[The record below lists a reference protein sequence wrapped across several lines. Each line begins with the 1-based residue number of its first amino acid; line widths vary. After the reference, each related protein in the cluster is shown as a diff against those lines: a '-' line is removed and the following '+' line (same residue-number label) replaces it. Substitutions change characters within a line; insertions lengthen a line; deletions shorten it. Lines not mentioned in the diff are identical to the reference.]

1 MEETNQ
7 NLSEEPAASGQSNI
21 GLAIVAYI
29 LFFIPLLTEQKND
42 PFVRYHMRQGFA
54 LFVVECVYMLIGRM
68 FVFYWLSWL
77 LSLAVLAL
85 FIIGVINAAS
95 GKEKPL
101 PFIGQ
106 LADKV
111 TFL

>member
-1 MEETNQ
+1 MITEYQ
-7 NLSEEPAASGQSNI
+7 NLSEPAASSQKNI

-42 PFVRYHMRQGFA
+42 PFIRYHVRQGFV
-54 LFVVECVYMLIGRM
+54 LFIAECITLLIGQM
-68 FVFYWLSWL
+68 PVFFWLSWPL
-77 LSLAVLAL
+77 NLVVFAL
-85 FIIGVINAAS
+85 FIVGVINAAS

-101 PFIGQ
+101 PLIGH
-106 LADKV
+106 LAEKV

>member
-1 MEETNQ
+1 MITEYQ
-7 NLSEEPAASGQSNI
+7 NLSESAASGQKNI

-42 PFVRYHMRQGFA
+42 PFVRYHVRQSFV
-54 LFVVECVYMLIGRM
+54 LFVVECVSILIGQLP
-68 FVFYWLSWL
+68 FFFWLSWPL
-77 LSLAVLAL
+77 NLAVLVL
-85 FIIGVINAAS
+85 FIVGIINAAS

>member
-7 NLSEEPAASGQSNI
+7 NLPEPAASGQSNI
-21 GLAIVAYI
+21 GLAVVAYI

-42 PFVRYHMRQGFA
+42 PFVRYHVRQGFA
-54 LFVVECVYMLIGRM
+54 LFVVECIYMLIGQM

-101 PFIGQ
+101 PFIGH
-106 LADKV
+106 LAEKV

>member
-7 NLSEEPAASGQSNI
+7 NLPEPASSGQSNI

-42 PFVRYHMRQGFA
+42 PFVRYHVRQGFV
-54 LFVVECVYMLIGRM
+54 LFVVECIILLIGQM
-68 FVFYWLSWL
+68 LVFYWLSWL
-77 LSLAVLAL
+77 LNLAVLAL
-85 FIIGVINAAS
+85 FIVGVINAAS

-101 PFIGQ
+101 PLIGQ
-106 LADKV
+106 LVEKV
-111 TFL
+111 NFL

>member
-7 NLSEEPAASGQSNI
+7 NLPEPAASGQNNI

-42 PFVRYHMRQGFA
+42 PFVRYHMKQGFV
-54 LFVVECVYMLIGRM
+54 LFVIEVITLLIGQIL
-68 FVFYWLSWL
+68 VFPWLSWL
-77 LSLAVLAL
+77 LNLAVFAL
-85 FIIGVINAAS
+85 FIVGVINAAS

-101 PFIGQ
+101 PLIGQ
-106 LADKV
+106 FADKV